1 MFKETDTNFIRS
13 LVRLLK
19 PQVLLQ
25 GDFAFRYGEVGDTMY
40 FVQSG
45 IVQVGNEGF
54 STVYATLGR
63 GKYFG
68 ELALFTSQ
76 RRTASA
82 RAVRDCTLYILTTT
96 DFNFVIEAH
105 PHYYDVIID
114 KAMER
119 LAATKNENR
128 SIEARIEAKPSA

>member
-68 ELALFTSQ
+68 ELALFTAQ

-82 RAVRDCTLYILTTT
+82 RAVASTLSCAAELYMSRDIRSDTPRECGARRRGTLLLGC
-96 DFNFVIEAH
+96 VHSE
-105 PHYYDVIID
+105 
-114 KAMER
+114 
-119 LAATKNENR
+119 
-128 SIEARIEAKPSA
+128 